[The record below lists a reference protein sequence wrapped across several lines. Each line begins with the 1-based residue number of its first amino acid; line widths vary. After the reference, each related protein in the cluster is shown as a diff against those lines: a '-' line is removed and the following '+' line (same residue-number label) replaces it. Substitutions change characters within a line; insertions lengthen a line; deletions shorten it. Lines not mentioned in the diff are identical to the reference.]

1 MSFFDDIIKD
11 GLTAAEDAWGT
22 SFTLDGRA
30 ETFTCTFDQHQDS
43 STPAEGGYFDNI
55 SATLVCK
62 RLQFD
67 ILLGIATE
75 DGEQVVTESEA
86 AILIENDDVVFPR
99 IGQKLTHQTRKYL
112 ITSRA
117 IDTSSITITLKS
129 INR

>member
-1 MSFFDDIIKD
+1 MSFFDDLISD
-11 GLTAAEDAWGT
+11 GMTAAENAWGT
-22 SFTLDGRA
+22 SFTMDGSSR
-30 ETFTCTFDQHQDS
+30 TFTGTFDRYQDS
-43 STPAEGGYFDNI
+43 ATPQDGGYLDQI
-55 SATLVCK
+55 SATIVCS

-117 IDTSSITITLKS
+117 IDTSSITLTLRS